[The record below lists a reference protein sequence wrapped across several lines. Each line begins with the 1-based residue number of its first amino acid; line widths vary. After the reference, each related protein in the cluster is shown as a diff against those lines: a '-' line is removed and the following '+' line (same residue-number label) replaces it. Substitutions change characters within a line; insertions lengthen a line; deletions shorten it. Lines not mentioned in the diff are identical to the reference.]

1 MTCSPLSTTTAGGAG
16 RSALT
21 TVSSGW
27 RFVGDEALADLE
39 QTAAAQVVHDVPG
52 EPAGVKGR

>member
-16 RSALT
+16 RSALP
-21 TVSSGW
+21 TVSSSR

-39 QTAAAQVVHDVPG
+39 QTAAAQVVDDVPG
-52 EPAGVKGR
+52 ELAGAKGR